1 MISFFVFQIM
11 PAPAMTYK
19 KLRRQLDDLGY
30 YQVCLQIFFS
40 WNQYIIEG
48 LLFFLYNL
56 QPLVPEASPLVEALL
71 HDLLATTHNLKKCKE
86 EKYCQQD
93 IQKPSKNDNVNQILK
108 EKETESSRVLGLQK
122 KIKDLELLYQES
134 LSVIKNLHCEIEE
147 RNAKILKL
155 ELSHNVQIVTEK
167 NSKPMLSK
175 PRIEM
180 TSLVSSSSGSS
191 SGRYFLLTL
200 GQIWPISALFV
211 CSSGPSIN
219 NVPI

>member
-1 MISFFVFQIM
+1 M
-11 PAPAMTYK
+11 
-19 KLRRQLDDLGY
+19 
-30 YQVCLQIFFS
+30 
-40 WNQYIIEG
+40 
-48 LLFFLYNL
+48 
-56 QPLVPEASPLVEALL
+56 
-71 HDLLATTHNLKKCKE
+71 KKCKE

-93 IQKPSKNDNVNQILK
+93 IQKPSKNDDVNQILK

-134 LSVIKNLHCEIEE
+134 LGVIKNLHCEIEE

-200 GQIWPISALFV
+200 DQILPISALFV
-211 CSSGPSIN
+211 CPSGPSMN
-219 NVPI
+219 NVPV

>member
-1 MISFFVFQIM
+1 M
-11 PAPAMTYK
+11 
-19 KLRRQLDDLGY
+19 
-30 YQVCLQIFFS
+30 
-40 WNQYIIEG
+40 
-48 LLFFLYNL
+48 
-56 QPLVPEASPLVEALL
+56 
-71 HDLLATTHNLKKCKE
+71 KKCKE

-93 IQKPSKNDNVNQILK
+93 IQKPSKNDDVNQILK

-134 LSVIKNLHCEIEE
+134 LGVIKNLHCEIEE

-200 GQIWPISALFV
+200 DQILPISALYL
-211 CSSGPSIN
+211 
-219 NVPI
+219 PILAQIHFFTRWPV